1 MQWRIPLSDIDYG
14 AEEAAALSSILESR
28 WISMGPEAQAFEREF
43 AEAIGVSHAVA
54 VSSATAGL
62 HLAFLALGLRAG
74 DEIIQPAMNFV
85 ACANMTVATGAI
97 PVFADIVAL
106 AEPTIAPAAVE
117 RLIGPRTRGVVAM
130 HYGGNLSR
138 MDELRALCDRHR
150 LLLIE
155 DACHAVGAPP
165 EGRKAGTW
173 GDVGVFSFFSN
184 KNMATGEGGMVITKD
199 AAVADRVRLLRS
211 HGMTSLSW
219 DRYSGH
225 SAAYDVVGNGYNYR
239 LDDIHAALGRAQLR
253 KLADNNARRRAVL
266 DRYRR
271 NLVLGEEWLMPFA
284 DLIDVSAAHLMV
296 LVAPC
301 PEQRGLLAA
310 RLHAAKVQ
318 TSLHYPNAAEFA
330 AFSRIEKTLLPL
342 TQAFASRALTLP
354 LYSHLGAA
362 DVEFI
367 SGIVNSVTSGP
378 PP

>member
-1 MQWRIPLSDIDYG
+1 
-14 AEEAAALSSILESR
+14 
-28 WISMGPEAQAFEREF
+28 
-43 AEAIGVSHAVA
+43 
-54 VSSATAGL
+54 
-62 HLAFLALGLRAG
+62 
-74 DEIIQPAMNFV
+74 
-85 ACANMTVATGAI
+85 
-97 PVFADIVAL
+97 
-106 AEPTIAPAAVE
+106 
-117 RLIGPRTRGVVAM
+117 
-130 HYGGNLSR
+130 
-138 MDELRALCDRHR
+138 
-150 LLLIE
+150 
-155 DACHAVGAPP
+155 
-165 EGRKAGTW
+165 
-173 GDVGVFSFFSN
+173 
-184 KNMATGEGGMVITKD
+184 
-199 AAVADRVRLLRS
+199 
-211 HGMTSLSW
+211 
-219 DRYSGH
+219 
-225 SAAYDVVGNGYNYR
+225 VGNGYNYR

-367 SGIVNSVTSGP
+367 SGIVNSVTSAP

>member
-367 SGIVNSVTSGP
+367 SGIVNSVTSAP